1 MKSILGNK
9 IRKPD
14 ITFYRNGR
22 IDISAHVVKA
32 LSMKR
37 GDVIDILDHGM
48 ELYIFIRLHAPTV
61 GNYKATCYE
70 TKKNSRNFRTYSIQL
85 CDGIMKI
92 CGADDLPRIKLSV
105 GEPVEIEGY
114 GTALPLIYKNIL
126 NDDTGN

>member
-14 ITFYRNGR
+14 ITFFRNGR
-22 IDISAHVVKA
+22 IDISAHVANV

-37 GDVIDILDHGM
+37 GDIIDMFGHGM
-48 ELYIFIRLHAPTV
+48 ELYIFIRLHAPTI

-85 CDGIMKI
+85 CNSIMKI
-92 CGADDLPRIKLSV
+92 CDAGDLPKIKLSV
-105 GEPVEIEGY
+105 GEPVEIDGY